1 MEKVIT
7 KTNLPGLK
15 LLKRGKVRDI
25 YDFGDKLLI
34 VSTDR
39 ISAFDCVLEE
49 GIPLKGKV
57 LNQLS
62 SFWFKKTEHII
73 ENHMISTNLEDFPP
87 EVLSFK
93 DILQGRAML
102 VKKTEPIKLECVVRG
117 YLSGSAYREYKKTGK
132 VAKITLPE
140 NLRESDPLSYPIF
153 TPAIKA
159 EEGHDVNISFDEMKK
174 ILGEKLSQNLKDI
187 SLEIYKFAAEFLD
200 LRGFILADTKFEF
213 GMLDGKILLIDEV
226 LTPDSSRFWS
236 KESYTPGKPQE
247 SFDKQFVRDYLDSL
261 NWNKLPP
268 PPPLPPDVIQKTS
281 QIYQKAYQKIT
292 GKSILDP

>member
-7 KTNLPGLK
+7 KTNLPELK

-140 NLRESDPLSYPIF
+140 NLRESDPLPYPIF

-200 LRGFILADTKFEF
+200 SRGFILADTKFEF

>member
-140 NLRESDPLSYPIF
+140 NLRESDPLPYPIF

-200 LRGFILADTKFEF
+200 SRGFILADTKFEF

-268 PPPLPPDVIQKTS
+268 PQPS
-281 QIYQKAYQKIT
+281 R
-292 GKSILDP
+292 

>member
-1 MEKVIT
+1 MEKVII
-7 KTNLPGLK
+7 KTNLPELK

-140 NLRESDPLSYPIF
+140 NLRESDPLPYPIF

-200 LRGFILADTKFEF
+200 SRGFILADTKFEF

>member
-140 NLRESDPLSYPIF
+140 NLRESDPLPYPIF

-200 LRGFILADTKFEF
+200 SRGFILADTKFEF

-281 QIYQKAYQKIT
+281 QIYQKAYQLSLIH
-292 GKSILDP
+292 I

>member
-73 ENHMISTNLEDFPP
+73 ENHMISTNLEDFPL

-93 DILQGRAML
+93 DILRERAML

-140 NLRESDPLSYPIF
+140 NLRESDPLPYPIF

-187 SLEIYKFAAEFLD
+187 SLEVYKFAAEFLD
-200 LRGFILADTKFEF
+200 SRGFILADTKFEF

>member
-140 NLRESDPLSYPIF
+140 NLRESDPLPYPIF

-187 SLEIYKFAAEFLD
+187 SLEIYKFAVEFLD
-200 LRGFILADTKFEF
+200 SRGFILADTKFEF